1 MKFPNLSKIEKS
13 QDPELFEVEDKINLK
28 GALNDFMNIIK
39 SKMFK
44 YFKENEKG
52 TAFNKIQ
59 KYILTKIYE
68 KIYPQDY
75 DNDDLLF
82 YYKAISLSWIELRHL
97 KRPNDIYMDNFIPIT
112 TSFFQQV
119 DNEKSPSCKM
129 DVIEKIFNTISSAL
143 KFSQGGNFST
153 DDIAP
158 IFEYALIKAKPERLS
173 SNLRYLEYFISKGS
187 ELRNMYFDFLKNNM
201 NSIKEIKYTKFEGI
215 TEEEFKQK
223 CLEANRI
230 YLS

>member
-1 MKFPNLSKIEKS
+1 MEQVLKEFVK
-13 QDPELFEVEDKINLK
+13 PELLILIPVLYIIGAGLKI
-28 GALNDFMNIIK
+28 
-39 SKMFK
+39 SKFK
-44 YFKENEKG
+44 
-52 TAFNKIQ
+52 
-59 KYILTKIYE
+59 
-68 KIYPQDY
+68 
-75 DNDDLLF
+75 
-82 YYKAISLSWIELRHL
+82 
-97 KRPNDIYMDNFIPIT
+97 DNFIPIT